1 MTSVFTRGK
10 FEKGFQGI
18 IKNDLDI
25 EQNLMKYI
33 IALGSCFTSF
43 YSQNAHAAHL
53 PRARDQISSK
63 YCVRA
68 GM

>member
-43 YSQNAHAAHL
+43 YSQNAHG
-53 PRARDQISSK
+53 
-63 YCVRA
+63 RA
-68 GM
+68 GSYI